1 MSESKV
7 IFIDS
12 ERRIREKLISATGR
26 VLAREGFRRLDR
38 ERVAEEAEVGA
49 GNIIRCFGGL
59 EGLVDVYGQSEAF
72 WPSAR
77 ELMEDSPEGFAELSP
92 EQQVAAFYKSL
103 LAALRRRPETMDIL
117 AWEAV
122 ERNDYSRRLEEIRV
136 RVSLEYFENLQ
147 GEIPEGTDLSAIVA
161 LLAGAIQFV
170 AARSRRSSSFGGIA
184 LNSEKGWQRIDRAI
198 EALMSGSFSA
208 SAHNGT
214 LESSMITGRTPG
226 RS

>member
-1 MSESKV
+1 MPESKV
-7 IFIDS
+7 ISIDS
-12 ERRIREKLISATGR
+12 EKRIREKLIAATGR
-26 VLAREGFRRLDR
+26 VLAREGFGSLDR
-38 ERVAEEAEVGA
+38 ERVAREAGVAA

-59 EGLVDVYGQSEAF
+59 EGLVDAYGQSEAF

-77 ELMEDSPEGFAELSP
+77 ELMEDAPQGFAELSP
-92 EQQVAAFYKSL
+92 EQQVAAFSKSL

-161 LLAGAIQFV
+161 LLAGAVQFV

-198 EALMSGSFSA
+198 EALMSGSFAA
-208 SAHNGT
+208 SAQNGA
-214 LESSMITGRTPG
+214 LESSLITGRTPG
-226 RS
+226 SS

>member
-1 MSESKV
+1 MPENKIIS
-7 IFIDS
+7 IDS
-12 ERRIREKLISATGR
+12 EKRIREKLIAATGR
-26 VLAREGFRRLDR
+26 VMAREGFAHLDR
-38 ERVAEEAEVGA
+38 ERVSREAGVGA

-72 WPSAR
+72 WPSAG
-77 ELMEDSPEGFAELSP
+77 ELMEDAPRDFTKLNP
-92 EQQVAAFYKSL
+92 EQQMAAFFKSL
-103 LAALRRRPETMDIL
+103 LAALRRRPETVDIL

-161 LLAGAIQFV
+161 LLAGAVQFV
-170 AARSRRSSSFGGIA
+170 VARSHRSSSFGGIA

-198 EALMSGSFSA
+198 EALMSGSFAA
-208 SAHNGT
+208 SAQNGT
-214 LESSMITGRTPG
+214 LETSMISG
-226 RS
+226 RSPRSS